1 MISHRMEDL
10 PVTPTLLLYN
20 LDNEHGKKLRL
31 LCASLK
37 IRVKSISSSDYTQ
50 TVGALAGIPGM
61 ERSDAIYNETG
72 FTDAML
78 VFKDFNDPLLDR
90 FLVTYRKMKLPP
102 IPLKAVLTGQ
112 NIAWTSLALHDE
124 LVRESRAIKESSPAS
139 Q

>member
-1 MISHRMEDL
+1 M
-10 PVTPTLLLYN
+10 TPTLLLYN

-37 IRVKSISSSDYTQ
+37 IRVKPISSADYTQ

-61 ERSDAIYNETG
+61 KRSDAVYDGTG

-78 VFKDFNDPLLDR
+78 VFKDFNDTLLDR
-90 FLVTYRKMKLPP
+90 FLLTYRKKKLPP

-124 LVRESRAIKESSPAS
+124 LVRESRAISESSKGNR
-139 Q
+139 